1 MSKVYQVFDD
11 CSKANKED
19 RDDDDDTPLLTSVEF
34 GSADCARV
42 LLERGARMYAVDKE
56 DQNALH
62 VAAKYNEVETMQ
74 VSRVYTS
81 LRPDMASIY
90 RSCIGSA

>member
-1 MSKVYQVFDD
+1 MYS
-11 CSKANKED
+11 CSNANKED

-74 VSRVYTS
+74 VLRAYTS
-81 LRPDMASIY
+81 KYLKHETIFKDWI
-90 RSCIGSA
+90 

>member
-1 MSKVYQVFDD
+1 
-11 CSKANKED
+11 
-19 RDDDDDTPLLTSVEF
+19 
-34 GSADCARV
+34 
-42 LLERGARMYAVDKE
+42 MYAVDKE

-81 LRPDMASIY
+81 LRPDMTSIY
-90 RSCIGSA
+90 RS